1 MSSSTAIRDASPGG
15 LRGAPNRR
23 LTAMRTGA
31 GGLRRVPWI
40 LAFPAVALL
49 LAFHFIP
56 VAAGAWYAFTDWN
69 GLSAPHFVGFAN
81 FSSIFSDAETRD
93 ALVHTLEVAGA
104 FVVGANAIGLML
116 ALSLNRVVR
125 TRNLLRALFFAPAAF
140 SPIAVAFVW
149 QYVFIPNGAL
159 NGILG
164 GLGLHSLEQAWL
176 GSPTFALW
184 TIVVVLIWQFSGLTM
199 IIYLAGLQGIPDELY
214 EAAAVDGA
222 SLRTQFRGI
231 TLPLLAP
238 AMTVSTTLTLVFGL
252 RVFDQVI
259 ALTDGGPVNS
269 TQTLATEIY
278 QQTFTYGRFG
288 YGAALAVILTLLI
301 AVLVF
306 AQLAFLRM
314 REARI

>member
-1 MSSSTAIRDASPGG
+1 M
-15 LRGAPNRR
+15 L
-23 LTAMRTGA
+23 
-31 GGLRRVPWI
+31 V
-40 LAFPAVALL
+40 L
-49 LAFHFIP
+49 LAFHFVP
-56 VAAGAWYAFTDWN
+56 VAAGAWYALTNWD
-69 GLSAPHFVGFAN
+69 GLSSPHFVGLAN

-93 ALVHTLEVAGA
+93 ALFHTLEIAGS
-104 FVVGANAIGLML
+104 FVVGANAIGLVL

-125 TRNLLRALFFAPAAF
+125 TRNFLRAVFFAPAAF
-140 SPIAVAFVW
+140 SPVAVAFVW

-164 GLGLHSLEQAWL
+164 AVGLSSWEQPWL

-184 TIVVVLIWQFSGLTM
+184 TIVMVLIWQFSGLTM

-214 EAAAVDGA
+214 EAAAVDG
-222 SLRTQFRGI
+222 SSPRMQFRRI

-238 AMTVSTTLTLVFGL
+238 AMTVSITLTLVFGL

-278 QQTFTYGRFG
+278 QQSFAYGRFG
-288 YGAALAVILTLLI
+288 YGAALAVILTALI
-301 AVLVF
+301 AVMVF
-306 AQLAFLRM
+306 TQLIFLRR